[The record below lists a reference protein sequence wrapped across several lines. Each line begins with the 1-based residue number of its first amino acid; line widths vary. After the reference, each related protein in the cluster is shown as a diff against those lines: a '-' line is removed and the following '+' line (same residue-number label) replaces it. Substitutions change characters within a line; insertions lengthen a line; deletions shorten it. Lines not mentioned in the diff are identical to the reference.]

1 MEDLIII
8 LQQLSSKTNTNKS
21 TLLALLLSIPFIAFI
36 LLALSEEYFNGI
48 SNFLEIFLPLPPNGT
63 VTIAGLIISILF
75 LFSVFWL
82 CCLSSFLYGKTIAK
96 KNKYFYLTKITMSV
110 FWFIGIASIL
120 FILGITTIIEDGIYH
135 ISLILGCTYSG
146 LIIKI
151 IVDTI
156 RFIIYIIKNR
166 KHKPSK

>member
-1 MEDLIII
+1 
-8 LQQLSSKTNTNKS
+8 
-21 TLLALLLSIPFIAFI
+21 
-36 LLALSEEYFNGI
+36 
-48 SNFLEIFLPLPPNGT
+48 
-63 VTIAGLIISILF
+63 
-75 LFSVFWL
+75 
-82 CCLSSFLYGKTIAK
+82 
-96 KNKYFYLTKITMSV
+96 MSV